1 MFTLEEREGEGEWRV
16 AVMLLS
22 SSHLAKGKMEGGGAY
37 TAVIQGTLSYIHTT

>member
-22 SSHLAKGKMEGGGAY
+22 SSHLAKGKMEGGGCLHSSDSRY
-37 TAVIQGTLSYIHTT
+37 VVLHT